1 MKGVRNLANWE
12 ERIMRTAL
20 QVNAAYAVVV
30 GVLLLVPNWASIVF
44 ARPIT
49 DVAVTSGWGTSVIV
63 LGLLSYVASTDLM
76 KHGSLA
82 GVFVL
87 GLLLTALDLAYFW
100 AQGDYTART
109 ILVPVIINVVLAV
122 WIWTARG
129 KTSPA

>member
-1 MKGVRNLANWE
+1 
-12 ERIMRTAL
+12 MRTAL

-49 DVAVTSGWGTSVIV
+49 DVAVTSGWGTSLIVI
-63 LGLLSYVASTDLM
+63 GLLAYVASTDLM

-100 AQGDYTART
+100 AKGDYTART

-129 KTSPA
+129 KASVA

>member
-1 MKGVRNLANWE
+1 
-12 ERIMRTAL
+12 MRTAL
-20 QVNAAYAVVV
+20 QVNAAYAVIV

-63 LGLLSYVASTDLM
+63 LGLLAYVASTDLM

-100 AQGDYTART
+100 AKGDYTART

-122 WIWTARG
+122 WIWTTRG
-129 KTSPA
+129 KESVA